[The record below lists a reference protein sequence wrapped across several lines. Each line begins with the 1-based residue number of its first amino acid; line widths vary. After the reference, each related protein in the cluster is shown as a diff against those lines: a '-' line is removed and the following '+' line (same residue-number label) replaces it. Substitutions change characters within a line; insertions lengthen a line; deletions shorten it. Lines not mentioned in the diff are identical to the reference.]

1 MTKVVKTVKA
11 FRLSDKHIKKNR
23 IPGYGELCDGATNIS
38 PIKIRNLPSYS
49 YHIAENVRGEL
60 FLIEDGTV
68 LTEKLYDRNI
78 GFSEADFML
87 DSATAAKIKKRDLQ
101 EVPNVVESKEDD
113 VVFIPADS
121 QVAGEILEIE
131 TNTVEDTEGE
141 TNE

>member
-49 YHIAENVRGEL
+49 YHIAENVKGEL

-68 LTEKLYDRNI
+68 LTEKLYYRNI

-87 DSATAAKIKKRDLQ
+87 DSTTAAKIKKRALQ
-101 EVPNVVESKEDD
+101 ETPPIVKLTEEV
-113 VVFIPADS
+113 
-121 QVAGEILEIE
+121 IE
-131 TNTVEDTEGE
+131 EATIAFLDRDNETIQLNTVEDTEGE